1 MHIFATLIL
10 SFILQ
15 TTPTPRQITVI
26 LVDADDRP
34 VAGQAINLTIHVPLT
49 RQTCHTD
56 ERGRCHFT
64 FSADGNLLRGDLVI
78 VGRGRRSI
86 TWKGPQL
93 EVPLQLT
100 AGGEIDVPADY
111 VPPAPAEPT
120 LIPLMATAPMSPTV
134 TARPTN
140 TVSSAAIILESNE
153 GSHPAPPAVVPEIN
167 TENVP
172 VPADPAQETT
182 AVPTLFWG
190 LLIGG
195 FFSLA
200 VVVLA
205 IIAWL
210 LLQRRS
216 AP

>member
-1 MHIFATLIL
+1 MRIFATLLL

-15 TTPTPRQITVI
+15 TTPIPRQITVI
-26 LVDADDRP
+26 LVDADNRP
-34 VAGQAINLTIHVPLT
+34 VAGQAINLTIHVPLI

-56 ERGRCHFT
+56 ENGRCHFT
-64 FSADGNLLRGDLVI
+64 FSADGDLLRGDLVI

-93 EVPLQLT
+93 DVPLQLT
-100 AGGEIDVPADY
+100 TGGEIDIPADY
-111 VPPAPAEPT
+111 VPPEPAEPT
-120 LIPLMATAPMSPTV
+120 LIPLTATAPMSPTV

-140 TVSSAAIILESNE
+140 TVSAAAIILESNE
-153 GSHPAPPAVVPEIN
+153 GTSPEPPALVQEIN
-167 TENVP
+167 TENG
-172 VPADPAQETT
+172 PAPANPDQETT
-182 AVPTLFWG
+182 AVPALFWG

-205 IIAWL
+205 IVAWL
-210 LLQRRS
+210 LLQRRP
-216 AP
+216 AA